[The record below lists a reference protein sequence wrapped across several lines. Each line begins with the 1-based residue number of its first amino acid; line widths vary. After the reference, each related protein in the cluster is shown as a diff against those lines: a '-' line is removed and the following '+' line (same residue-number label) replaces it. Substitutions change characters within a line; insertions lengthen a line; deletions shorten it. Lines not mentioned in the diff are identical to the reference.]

1 MRYFAWVLIGVL
13 ACSGC
18 QEDKTNT
25 SVDAEALFVHEV
37 QPLLAAKCMGCHGQ
51 NADQVEGG
59 LHLGNYENM
68 LAGGYSGNPA
78 IVPGNIRKSFLVHT
92 IKRTDPKMAMPPKDG
107 DKLTAVDIQIIEEWI
122 ANGAPWP
129 DSAKTQAILA
139 EGNWRYGNRMKVATS
154 GGLSDHWDH
163 RSYDVN
169 HLWAYFPRQSY
180 EIPKQPLG
188 HLGNHPVDAFL
199 QAKRDS
205 LGLQP
210 TKPVD
215 KRTWIRRATFD
226 LTGLPPS
233 PQEIDQFIADESP
246 QAYEHV
252 INRLLDSPHYGEQW
266 ARHWLDVVRY
276 ADSGGFA
283 NDYIRPNAWRY
294 RDYVVRTFNQD
305 KPFDAFVREQIAG
318 DEIDPNDSE
327 MLVATGF
334 LRMGPWEHTG
344 MSVAAETRQLYLDDV
359 TNIVGETFLATP
371 LSCAKC
377 HDHKYDPIP
386 ARDYY
391 RVKAV
396 FATTQFAARK
406 ADFMPQET
414 LHLSPE
420 EKTRIEAWI
429 NTTEKAQAEYVEK
442 EESAAKAWFAKRG
455 MKYLPKKERRKLPD
469 DQQPPRYYGLTFE
482 DLGYRKVLQKRRQ
495 TLRRIQDRFK
505 PLAYAVY
512 NGPSKISHSQNRL
525 TIPDD
530 ISGPIPETYMLSGGS
545 VYAPLEP
552 VDPGVLS
559 ILTHLATPLDGA
571 HDKNIQPD
579 IPTTMG
585 GRRLAFAKW
594 LTDPNHPILARSM
607 VNRVWQYHF
616 GKGIVGSP
624 NNFGATGDQPT
635 HPELLDW
642 LANYFVENNWSV
654 KALHR
659 LIMTSKAYQQ
669 SSLHPDRKD
678 IDIIDPN
685 NQWLCYF
692 SPRRMDA
699 EELRDAMLFHSGEL
713 NPAIGGH
720 PVRPEINLE
729 VALQPRHIMG
739 SIAMAY
745 QPSRTPEERN
755 RRSIYAEKYRNL
767 INPDMMVFDQPGRD
781 LSCERRE
788 ESTVTPQVFTLFN
801 GQQTRK
807 RALAMA
813 KWLAEK
819 YTASTLQVEHALH
832 HIWCRPPMD
841 DEVQSGLDYLA
852 EMTRYH
858 EEHTTSPEYFPTEI
872 EREMFEE
879 MTGQSF
885 TYTEVLDIYQDYVP
899 DVQPSQVDATT
910 RALADYI
917 AVLFNTNEFVYVY

>member
-1 MRYFAWVLIGVL
+1 MRYFAWVFIASLV
-13 ACSGC
+13 CFGC
-18 QEDKTNT
+18 QEDKTNP
-25 SVDAEALFVHEV
+25 SINPEALFVHEV

-51 NADQVEGG
+51 DPKKIEGG
-59 LHLGNYENM
+59 LHLGHYDNILE
-68 LAGGYSGNPA
+68 GGNSGNPA
-78 IVPGNIRKSFLVHT
+78 VVPGNIQKSFLVHT

-107 DKLTAVDIQIIEEWI
+107 DKLTAVEIQIIEEWI

-129 DSAKTQAILA
+129 DSAKTQVLLA
-139 EGNWRYGNRMKVATS
+139 DGNWRYRNRMKVKTS
-154 GGLSDHWDH
+154 GGLSDQWDR
-163 RSYDVN
+163 RSYNVD
-169 HLWAYFPRQSY
+169 HLWAYFPRQY
-180 EIPKQPLG
+180 YDVPLQTLNR
-188 HLGNHPVDAFL
+188 LGDHPIDAFL

-205 LGLQP
+205 LEL
-210 TKPVD
+210 KPS
-215 KRTWIRRATFD
+215 KSANKQTWIRRATFD
-226 LTGLPPS
+226 LTGLPPT
-233 PQEIDQFIADESP
+233 PEDIEQFLADESP
-246 QAYEHV
+246 QAYAHV

-294 RDYVVRTFNQD
+294 RDYVIRAFNND

-318 DEIDPNDSE
+318 DEINPNDPE

-371 LSCAKC
+371 LNCAKC
-377 HDHKYDPIP
+377 HDHKYDPVP
-386 ARDYY
+386 TRDYY

-396 FATTQFAARK
+396 FATTQFAARE
-406 ADFMPQET
+406 ADFLPQET
-414 LHLSPE
+414 THLSPE
-420 EKTRIEAWI
+420 EKDRIEWWI
-429 NTTEKAQAEYVEK
+429 KNTETEQAEYVKK
-442 EESAAKAWFAKRG
+442 EESAAKAWYAKRG
-455 MKYLPKKERRKLPD
+455 MKYLPKRARRKLPD

-495 TLRRIQDRFK
+495 TLLRIQDRFK
-505 PLAYAVY
+505 PLAYSVY
-512 NGPSKISHSQNRL
+512 NGPSRINHSQNRL
-525 TIPDD
+525 TVPEDV
-530 ISGPIPETYMLSGGS
+530 SGPIPETYILNGGS

-552 VDPGVLS
+552 VEPGVLS

-571 HDKNIQPD
+571 KAEVVQPE
-579 IPTTMG
+579 IPTTMD
-585 GRRLAFAKW
+585 GRRLAFANW
-594 LTDPNHPILARSM
+594 LTDPNHPILVRSI

-616 GKGIVGSP
+616 GEGIVGSP

-642 LANYFVENNWSV
+642 LANYFIENNWSI

-713 NPAIGGH
+713 NLAVGGH

-767 INPDMMVFDQPGRD
+767 INPDMTVFDQPGRD

-807 RALAMA
+807 RALSMA
-813 KWLAEK
+813 KQITDDLSNHKQQIERAI
-819 YTASTLQVEHALH
+819 YQ
-832 HIWCRPPMD
+832 IWGRTPTSL
-841 DEVQSGLDYLA
+841 EVQKGMDFLA
-852 EMTRYH
+852 DMTKYH
-858 EEHTTSPEYFPTEI
+858 QANAPKPESLPTEI

-885 TYTEVLDIYQDYVP
+885 NYTEELDVYKNYAHDL
-899 DVQPSQVDATT
+899 QPTDVDAAT
-910 RALADYI
+910 RALGDYV